1 MIKTKDGY
9 AKLIGTTY
17 QGISS
22 QVLLSDGG
30 NLEYSSSSKASTLVQ
45 RNSSQQIY
53 ATYFNSAISDE
64 SLSDIGSVYVRNT
77 SDSFIRR
84 ISKSQFYSIIDG
96 KFVTL
101 DTSQTI
107 TGSKTFTTPINN
119 SYSTNTYLAGNQG
132 KTLINSTASAGAYV
146 MLFKGNSTNGYFT
159 HGVYQGKYL
168 LQYTAKSTV
177 TAGTNSVTKST
188 TLLDESGNS
197 QFPGNVT
204 APKFIGALQGNAD
217 SATKLTTSAGS
228 SSLPIYFADGKP
240 IACTASSLFSNLSNS
255 GNNISITIAG
265 QNRTLA
271 VNYSEKSKQLYSY
284 LLPYTGSDKLGW
296 YCKIASISITSRY
309 SSKTALLCITDDYT
323 TSSNSP
329 RYGFIYVK
337 VQQQDA
343 FGSSPNITLRVSGSL
358 TTSLV
363 TGILTLSSSSSKLD
377 IYLKEDLAYQ
387 IGYISFIHGVSDIR
401 TNSQDLIESLPSGTV
416 INSQYGDISNQAAS
430 LLTSRKINGTLFN
443 GTSDIT
449 TTSWGSTR
457 TISLT
462 GAVTGSVSTNGSGNI
477 TINTTYG
484 TGNITNLDNRYLKKT
499 GDTMNGV
506 LSFHPTGSSDASPK
520 IYSSV
525 DNGLTS
531 LNFEVADDS
540 SDRFVFKIN
549 YYNDTNTTNRER
561 FTIDWS
567 NVISK
572 APITAPSFNGN
583 ATSATNA
590 DKLDGVH
597 LNGIFTNFAYSQS
610 KLTATIGSVSKT
622 VNIVGAYP
630 STQSVTMNT
639 IASYGNCMGMASLAS
654 SNSNV
659 NPNNQTGW
667 HHFINMSYNT
677 KSDNMWQSQIAIK
690 AGTTEV
696 WVRSRSGGTISD
708 SSAWGAPWV
717 RLARTTDTVT
727 NSDKL
732 DGVHANGLLTALT
745 SNSTTNLSL
754 TVGGTTKTIADLYA
768 TQAVNSDTLDGVHL
782 SGLFTS
788 LSSSSSTNLSITVGK
803 VTKTVADLY
812 ATQAVNADTVD
823 NFHSTGTSGNV
834 IRKSGSLT
842 SATAG
847 LSSYWG
853 KVASFTWVDQYNDQ
867 DITLYMHSAYN
878 AVRGIVHIRARWSSS
893 SSVIA
898 NCWVVTGNLDT
909 NDLRLY
915 YNASSAT
922 SPLELWYNVG
932 GQYGVIHTIVLTETG
947 RTSLETFKVTLYN
960 TSFTTVQTPSISTY
974 VTASY
979 IHLYNSVDIANKLG
993 TSTVGSATVP
1003 IYLSSGSP
1011 KACSASTS
1019 DTANTIAV
1027 RNGSGDIACRLVRP
1041 TYANQSTISGAL
1053 AFRVNNSSDNYIRFC
1068 SDTAAIR
1075 TWLGVSASN
1084 HNHDDKYVN
1093 VSGDTMTGL
1102 LTVTS
1107 GSTHKGIKVGNCYL
1121 NAIDQNL
1128 IIQNINSI
1136 RFGSDSWAYND
1147 WGGLTYKNK
1156 TIYLGAADGTI
1167 FSQNTGNVTD
1177 AVIKTPGINKMYIGN
1192 NTTNLVWHA
1201 GNDGSGSGLDADTV
1215 DGQHASSFATSS
1227 HNHGTLHS
1235 NFTVWLASTTTDSGW
1250 SMINSSYSG
1259 FLLKSIR
1266 TQSSAPSWIENNYA
1280 AGICFGGADTKGV
1293 LSIAY
1298 NSPYIRFA
1306 GGNGSKPVWWMRIT
1320 GVDGETYNLED
1331 MWTGTRYWANI
1342 AVSTSS
1348 STSTSPTFGN
1358 ITVNSQSTLKGNTY
1372 MQGASYLKNNAQYPN
1387 INFMPSFGSSTLGTI
1402 YYNAG
1407 SDTSYTAS
1415 KFFFRQYSYSGGSRL
1430 SYYED
1435 YNFPN
1440 TNSGRSSNASYYV
1453 LTTKNTSVSGG
1464 GSSWGS
1470 SITVTINGTSKT
1482 LTIPSN
1488 PNTDTKVTNTLKNDI
1503 QFYIT
1508 GTSSNS
1514 TNTGT
1519 QYFDSGVY
1527 VTSTS
1532 GQLSTNTI
1540 ISRNYAYV
1548 GNHLYLRNGQSGTY
1562 ADLQVNIAGTTSTNG
1577 VTYFLLG
1584 NGTASGTTNN
1594 AQGVLRLYGT
1604 SSGYTNIR
1612 CGTNNTT
1619 GYTLYLPGANGQL
1632 VYHTND
1638 TTIGSSTK
1646 GVYISSSGE
1655 ATAMT
1660 YSLNAAIN
1668 SGTAGKLAYY
1678 SGTNTIDDYT
1688 TNVGDVNTPIYI
1700 SGGVPTAC
1708 NNYFMR
1714 AILANGYYGIARP
1727 DGNTSGWIRTTSSG
1741 ILPYQSGGSTT
1752 GHCGIGTS
1760 TWYFR
1765 SAYIQEVYSYKS
1777 YASEGFYEESD
1788 IRLKE
1793 NICPINPKNDIE
1805 LVAFNWKKNGNKSY
1819 GVIAQDV
1826 EKFYPELVSINDLG
1840 YKTVNYDALLILKI
1854 AYLENKIRKLEEK
1867 LLKL

>member
-101 DTSQTI
+101 DTAQTI

-168 LQYTAKSTV
+168 LQYTSKSTV
-177 TAGTNSVTKST
+177 TAGTNAVTKSV

-197 QFPGNVT
+197 QFSGNVT

-284 LLPYTGSDKLGW
+284 LLPYTGSDKVGW

-377 IYLKEDLAYQ
+377 IYLKEDLSYQ
-387 IGYISFIHGVSDIR
+387 KGYISFIHGVSDIR
-401 TNSQDLIESLPSGTV
+401 TNSQDLIASLPSGTV

-484 TGNITNLDNRYLKKT
+484 TGNITNLDDRYVNIT
-499 GDTMNGV
+499 GDIMTGDLGIPSGRASIDGSAVYGGSITNISPDSLSNKKSIIGSFTDTNGTWYSV
-506 LSFHPTGSSDASPK
+506 INVRHRNGTSDGSSYGMYIRAK
-520 IYSSV
+520 
-525 DNGLTS
+525 LTS
-531 LNFEVADDS
+531 S
-540 SDRFVFKIN
+540 SDLYWRQQYSGTWQSERVIIDNVNYTSYVKKIGIS
-549 YYNDTNTTNRER
+549 TVGSTTKPIYLNGG
-561 FTIDWS
+561 TPTAS
-567 NVISK
+567 NATVGTASR
-572 APITAPSFNGN
+572 PIYMSGGNLVAGTYTFGN
-583 ATSATNA
+583 ASGNAAINNGTLNTNLNA
-590 DKLDGVH
+590 D
-597 LNGIFTNFAYSQS
+597 
-610 KLTATIGSVSKT
+610 
-622 VNIVGAYP
+622 
-630 STQSVTMNT
+630 M
-639 IASYGNCMGMASLAS
+639 
-654 SNSNV
+654 
-659 NPNNQTGW
+659 
-667 HHFINMSYNT
+667 
-677 KSDNMWQSQIAIK
+677 
-690 AGTTEV
+690 
-696 WVRSRSGGTISD
+696 
-708 SSAWGAPWV
+708 
-717 RLARTTDTVT
+717 
-727 NSDKL
+727 
-732 DGVHANGLLTALT
+732 
-745 SNSTTNLSL
+745 
-754 TVGGTTKTIADLYA
+754 
-768 TQAVNSDTLDGVHL
+768 LDGVHL

-803 VTKTVADLY
+803 VTKTIADLY

-823 NFHSTGTSGNV
+823 NFHATGTSGSV

-842 SATAG
+842 SDTAE

-867 DITLYMHSAYN
+867 DITLYMYSAYN
-878 AVRGIVHIRARWSSS
+878 AVRGLVHIRARWNSS
-893 SSVIA
+893 SSVNA
-898 NCWVVTGNLDT
+898 NCWVVTGNLDA

-932 GQYGVIHTIVLTETG
+932 GRYGVIHTIVLTETG
-947 RTSLETFKVTLYN
+947 RATLETFKVTLYN
-960 TSFTTVQTPSISTY
+960 TRFTTVQTPSISTY

-1027 RNGSGDIACRLVRP
+1027 RDSSGDLQCRLVRAN
-1041 TYANQSTISGAL
+1041 YANQSTISGAL
-1053 AFRVNNSSDNYIRFC
+1053 AFRINNSSDNYIRFC

-1075 TWLGVSASN
+1075 SWLGVAASS
-1084 HNHDDKYVN
+1084 HTHSYLPL
-1093 VSGDTMTGL
+1093 SGG
-1102 LTVTS
+1102 TVTGTLILSKTKDSS
-1107 GSTHKGIKVGNCYL
+1107 GTANNSPALIIGGTATTSHIEIDSNEITAKSNGTTPTTLNLNIDGGLVTVGGGGLSVNSLTASRVLVTDTNRKLVSSAITSTELGYLDGVTSNIQNQLNGKASSSHTHNYIVSRGNL
-1121 NAIDQNL
+1121 NAQ
-1128 IIQNINSI
+1128 
-1136 RFGSDSWAYND
+1136 
-1147 WGGLTYKNK
+1147 
-1156 TIYLGAADGTI
+1156 
-1167 FSQNTGNVTD
+1167 TG
-1177 AVIKTPGINKMYIGN
+1177 
-1192 NTTNLVWHA
+1192 
-1201 GNDGSGSGLDADTV
+1201 
-1215 DGQHASSFATSS
+1215 
-1227 HNHGTLHS
+1227 
-1235 NFTVWLASTTTDSGW
+1235 
-1250 SMINSSYSG
+1250 
-1259 FLLKSIR
+1259 R
-1266 TQSSAPSWIENNYA
+1266 TQSLGDVYSYNTVSGNTGGPTTYTSVI
-1280 AGICFGGADTKGV
+1280 GFGRGATGTV
-1293 LSIAY
+1293 EI
-1298 NSPYIRFA
+1298 A
-1306 GGNGSKPVWWMRIT
+1306 GGWTSGMGLWYRALRDTTDNWYSWRKVWDSGNFDPSDYATT
-1320 GVDGETYNLED
+1320 GHTHSY
-1331 MWTGTRYWANI
+1331 YWANI

-1372 MQGASYLKNNAQYPN
+1372 MQGASYLKNSAQYPN

-1415 KFFFRQYSYSGGSRL
+1415 KFLFRQYSYSGGSKL

-1440 TNSGRSSNASYYV
+1440 TDSGRSSNASYYV

-1540 ISRNYAYV
+1540 ISRSQAYV

-1562 ADLQVNIAGTTSTNG
+1562 ADLQVNTAGTTSTAG
-1577 VTYFLLG
+1577 ITYFLLG
-1584 NGTASGTTNN
+1584 NGTASGTANN
-1594 AQGVLRLYGT
+1594 AYGILRLYGT
-1604 SSGYTNIR
+1604 NTGYTNIR

-1646 GVYISSSGE
+1646 GVYISSSGA

-1660 YSLNAAIN
+1660 YSLNATIN

-1714 AILANGYYGIARP
+1714 ATIANGYYGIARP
-1727 DGNTSGWIRTTSSG
+1727 DGNTSDWIRTTSSG

-1752 GHCGIGTS
+1752 GHCSIGTS

-1777 YASEGFYEESD
+1777 YASAGFYEESD